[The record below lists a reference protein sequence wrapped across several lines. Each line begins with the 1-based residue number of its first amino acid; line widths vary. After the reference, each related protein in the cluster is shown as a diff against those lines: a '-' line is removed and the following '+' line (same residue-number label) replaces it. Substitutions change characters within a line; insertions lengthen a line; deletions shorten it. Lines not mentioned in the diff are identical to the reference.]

1 MKIVILDDHHAILQ
15 FLKQKVNE
23 VLPSADVV
31 LCSTIH
37 EAKMTI
43 DDAQRPGCL
52 ICDLQI
58 NAGRSTAIPE
68 YCSRLEIP
76 FMVYSSHVD
85 KVLLQELKKCGVCVY
100 VSKLS
105 RIEFLQ
111 RGIEALV
118 VGENYFCP
126 FVSATMD
133 ANEKFKETE
142 KLILTE
148 GQFRVMEVMLKG
160 YNRVIAA
167 NMLHI
172 SLSTLNNH
180 IARAREMNDCENF
193 DELLRRFRYWD
204 TWN

>member
-23 VLPSADVV
+23 ILPSADVV

-37 EAKMTI
+37 EAKMAL
-43 DDAQRPGCL
+43 DDVQRPSYV
-52 ICDLQI
+52 ICDLEI

-68 YCSRLEIP
+68 YCSCLKMP

-85 KVLLQELKKCGVCVY
+85 KVLLQQLKKCGVCVY

-105 RIEFLQ
+105 RMEFLQ
-111 RGIEALV
+111 RGIGALV

-126 FVSATMD
+126 FVTATME
-133 ANEKFKETE
+133 ANERFKETE
-142 KLILTE
+142 KLKLTD
-148 GQFRVMEVMLKG
+148 GQVRVLEVMLKG
-160 YNRVIAA
+160 YNRVDAA
-167 NMLHI
+167 DLLHI
-172 SLSTLNNH
+172 SLTTLNNH

-193 DELLRRFRYWD
+193 EELLRRFRYWD
-204 TWN
+204 MWN